1 MLLLLLMISLESDK
15 ADLPASMGAK
25 ARGRSGASGG
35 GELRG
40 HGGRR
45 ITVAEARPGRKYGEE
60 REREGGRGRGV
71 GLACLG

>member
-35 GELRG
+35 GGGGELRG

-45 ITVAEARPGRKYGEE
+45 IAVAEARAVRRGGSLEE
-60 REREGGRGRGV
+60 RGRGRGIWKR
-71 GLACLG
+71 

>member
-35 GELRG
+35 GGELRG

-45 ITVAEARPGRKYGEE
+45 IAVAEARAVRRGGSLEE
-60 REREGGRGRGV
+60 RGRGRGIWKR
-71 GLACLG
+71 